1 MCWCFEKVASG
12 CSTRPQR
19 KPTAGKAHIS
29 GKNATNGFPMYGWTS
44 REPGRKPATGNC
56 GSVAGPFPLN
66 WPTDWS
72 ACSLSWAIRSWI
84 HLWAPEPPCPLIESE
99 WGRAIEQGRRRISQR
114 FDDHRQ
120 FVRGRAA
127 AGKAIKHANRVYGFP
142 VVTRQETELMIPL
155 PVSVQQTEPNQFSVS
170 YDLPEASADGQPSAV
185 PKTSQPKPA
194 GQLTLFD
201 RCFP

>member
-1 MCWCFEKVASG
+1 MGYELDAAFG
-12 CSTRPQR
+12 
-19 KPTAGKAHIS
+19 
-29 GKNATNGFPMYGWTS
+29 
-44 REPGRKPATGNC
+44 
-56 GSVAGPFPLN
+56 
-66 WPTDWS
+66 
-72 ACSLSWAIRSWI
+72 
-84 HLWAPEPPCPLIESE
+84 PLIESE